1 MKTLRFVKMAFR
13 HLIPSKLRMD
23 LKERSRYLS
32 INPEI
37 FTDLLKTTTMGKSTK
52 TEDESKAQ

>member
-1 MKTLRFVKMAFR
+1 MAMETDIIVLMKTLRFVKMAFR
-13 HLIPSKLRMD
+13 HLIPAKLRMD

-37 FTDLLKTTTMGKSTK
+37 FN
-52 TEDESKAQ
+52 